1 MYSKSSAFH
10 YVKKNFDEGAIV
22 AALASL
28 AMQDTTETLSE
39 QDALILAA
47 LRRANSSLAEQ
58 PIADIQA
65 YLASLSGEQIPGL
78 VSNIKGIM
86 HEMEFVQ
93 LENDDGD
100 SIYASMFGSPNH
112 PDTDVLF
119 TDTDTG
125 DSWEIQLKA
134 TDNAAYV
141 QDWIDTH
148 PDGEIVVTEELAQQM
163 DLPSSGIANE
173 ELTTDVSDFVS
184 RMIEQTDTSDI
195 WDFFPA
201 ISLVST
207 SIIAVELWRR
217 YQRSEIDFTTFKR
230 LIALS
235 TGLKFTKIAALSFLL
250 SVPVLGQVTGAVVVA
265 GLLLSAKSTWFDR
278 PPKFDSSKLI
288 TGGSSATNA

>member
-1 MYSKSSAFH
+1 MFSKSSAFH

-28 AMQDTTETLSE
+28 TMAEPTDTLSD
-39 QDALILAA
+39 QDALVLAA
-47 LRRANSSLAEQ
+47 LRRANGSLAEQ
-58 PIADIQA
+58 PIADIKT
-65 YLASLSGEQIPGL
+65 YLASLSDEQVPGL
-78 VSNIKGIM
+78 VSNVKGIM
-86 HEMEFVQ
+86 HEMEFVR

-119 TDTDTG
+119 TDMVTG

-148 PDGEIVVTEELAQQM
+148 PDGQIMVTEELAQQM
-163 DLPSSGIANE
+163 GLPSSGLANE

-184 RMIEQTDTSDI
+184 RMIEQTDAPDI

-201 ISLVST
+201 ISLISA
-207 SIIAVELWRR
+207 SIIAIELWRR
-217 YQRSEIDFTTFKR
+217 YQRGEIDLATFQR
-230 LIALS
+230 LAALA
-235 TGLKFTKIAALSFLL
+235 TGLKLTKIAALIFLL
-250 SVPVLGQVTGAVVVA
+250 SLPVVGQITGAAMVA

-278 PPKFDSSKLI
+278 PPKFADPKQI
-288 TGGSSATNA
+288 TVGSLATNV